1 MEMTRS
7 VDSLTVGIVS
17 AFLTAGLLALVWHMG
32 DTTGISQIVIILSGM
47 TTMFAFISLQHF
59 LGREGERKSLTPTA
73 FNEAFLSSSVAEG
86 ILGSQ
91 AALAPPITLPPWEL
105 SVNELVGT
113 DNALALAQLRIN
125 LERELR
131 RIAHEA
137 HIDLSVR
144 PPSVTRLAQELMN
157 REMLPATFLE
167 PLQEVIAVCN
177 RGIHG
182 EEISTDLTAA
192 VIRVG
197 GQLLEQLRL
206 LPLQNLADM
215 QNTKG

>member
-1 MEMTRS
+1 MEMTRPP
-7 VDSLTVGIVS
+7 DSLTVGMVS
-17 AFLTAGLLALVWHMG
+17 AFLTAGLLALAWHIG
-32 DTTGISQIVIILSGM
+32 ETTGISQVIIILSGM
-47 TTMFAFISLQHF
+47 TTMFSFISLQHF

-86 ILGSQ
+86 ISESQ
-91 AALAPPITLPPWEL
+91 AAFAPPINLPPWEL

-125 LERELR
+125 IERELR
-131 RIAHEA
+131 RIAHDA
-137 HIDLSVR
+137 HINLSVR
-144 PPSVTRLAQELMN
+144 PLSVTKLAQELMN
-157 REMLPATFLE
+157 REILPATFLE

-177 RGIHG
+177 RGVHG
-182 EEISTDLTAA
+182 EEISTELTAS